1 MLFQTKNGDATIAK
15 NGVLATTLR
24 PVINKT
30 FNSAISGLFLCLTSF
45 WVDVDADDLLVESL
59 SAAK

>member
-15 NGVLATTLR
+15 NGALATLR

-59 SAAK
+59 CSAK